1 MTTTTDAPARV
12 QTATQPTVEIVTITP
27 EMARGFLELN
37 TTNRPL
43 AEHRVV
49 TFQRDIENGAWRLT
63 GEAVK
68 FDTSG
73 NLLDGQ
79 HRLWAVVNAD
89 KPITTFVVTGL
100 EPETQEVMD
109 TGQKRTMGQVLGLR
123 GIINPN
129 VVAAVAILMIQWEQG
144 DRFRDVGTT
153 RTSRMVSHTDISRTL
168 DENPD
173 IIDAVAFAVAR
184 RIPGITVSVE
194 AFALTLLRR
203 VNKDEA
209 DAFMADL
216 ATMRT
221 SGAGDPRAALLKR
234 LANARDAHEPIDRY
248 TQAIILIRT
257 WNAVR
262 KGEEQFRVQTRVRGQ
277 AIDAEDPI

>member
-1 MTTTTDAPARV
+1 MTTTIEAPGRAPV
-12 QTATQPTVEIVTITP
+12 ADPVVEIQTITP
-27 EMARGFLELN
+27 DMARQYLEAN
-37 TTNRPL
+37 VCNRPL

-49 TFQRDIENGAWRLT
+49 TFQRDIEGGAWRLT
-63 GEAVK
+63 GEAIK
-68 FDTSG
+68 FDTNG

-129 VVAAVAILMIQWEQG
+129 VVSAVAILMIQWEQG

-153 RTSRMVSHTDISRTL
+153 RTSRMVSHTDISRVL

-221 SGAGDPRAALLKR
+221 GGSGDPRAALLKR
-234 LANARDAHEPIDRY
+234 LANAREAHESIDRY

-277 AIDAEDPI
+277 VIDAEDPI

>member
-1 MTTTTDAPARV
+1 MTATIEAPGQAPATPV
-12 QTATQPTVEIVTITP
+12 MEIQTISPD
-27 EMARGFLELN
+27 MARQYLEAN
-37 TTNRPL
+37 VCNRPL

-63 GEAVK
+63 GEAIK
-68 FDTSG
+68 FDISG

-79 HRLWAVVNAD
+79 HRLWAVVKAD
-89 KPITTFVVTGL
+89 KPITTYVVTGL

-153 RTSRMVSHTDISRTL
+153 RTSRMVSHTDISRVL

-203 VNKDEA
+203 LNKDEA

-221 SGAGDPRAALLKR
+221 GGAGDPRAALLKR
-234 LANARDAHEPIDRY
+234 LANARDAREPIDRY